1 MTKIEVTDSEGIR
14 QKQIDANKQTNG
26 KLITLSKNKRKKVPL
41 CLKILTLFK
50 RLKLINQ
57 PNTIWQNLKSA
68 KHHLAK
74 KIKYHQTMF
83 SINIQ

>member
-41 CLKILTLFK
+41 CLPLHS
-50 RLKLINQ
+50 LKTQ
-57 PNTIWQNLKSA
+57 TFLKSA
-68 KHHLAK
+68 KDQLAK
-74 KIKYHQTMF
+74 I
-83 SINIQ
+83 

>member
-41 CLKILTLFK
+41 CLLLYYENIK
-50 RLKLINQ
+50 
-57 PNTIWQNLKSA
+57 TIQHYIFFYIYQKQ
-68 KHHLAK
+68 K
-74 KIKYHQTMF
+74 
-83 SINIQ
+83 